1 MSNFWWGDGANC
13 KMMHWRGWWKLCVP
27 KDQGGMGFKDI
38 HYFNLALLA
47 KQVWRIL
54 EARVIRAKYFS
65 NGDLLNAQMKKGSF
79 FTWQSIWSGIQ
90 TFKKAIYGLLA
101 MGVISISGKMN
112 GFQITTQ
119 GRLLHQT

>member
-1 MSNFWWGDGANC
+1 
-13 KMMHWRGWWKLCVP
+13 
-27 KDQGGMGFKDI
+27 
-38 HYFNLALLA
+38 LA

-112 GFQITTQ
+112 GFHITTQ

>member
-13 KMMHWRGWWKLCVP
+13 KRMHWLAWWKLCVP
-27 KDQGGMGFKDI
+27 KDQGGMRFKDI
-38 HYFNLALLA
+38 HCFDFALLA

-90 TFKKAIYGLLA
+90 TFKKAIYGVLA
-101 MGVISISGKMN
+101 MEVISISGKMN

-119 GRLLHQT
+119 GRLLHQR